1 MTENQFVVFKLG
13 DEKYGVDILNV
24 STISE
29 YLDITRVPDAPYY
42 VQGLINLRGDII
54 PVINLKKRFNIPET
68 EISEETRIIIYSID
82 GVDIGFLVDE
92 ASQVL
97 RVDDK
102 DIEATPSILRGADR
116 SYISGVGKHDNHII
130 ILIDFSK
137 ILSDTEREEIAHLM
151 D

>member
-13 DEKYGVDILNV
+13 DERYGVDILNV

-29 YLDITRVPDAPYY
+29 YLDITRVPDAPRY
-42 VQGLINLRGDII
+42 VQGMINLRGDII
-54 PVINLKKRFNIPET
+54 PVINLKKRFSIPET

-97 RVDDK
+97 RVDEK
-102 DIEATPSILRGADR
+102 DIEPTPAILRGGDR
-116 SYISGVGKHDNHII
+116 EYISGVGKHDNKII

-137 ILSDTEREEIAHLM
+137 ILSDAEREEITKLV
-151 D
+151 

>member
-29 YLDITRVPDAPYY
+29 YLEITRVPDAPNY
-42 VQGLINLRGDII
+42 VQGMINLRGDII
-54 PVINLKKRFNIPET
+54 PVINLKRRFNIPET
-68 EISEETRIIIYSID
+68 DISDETRIIIYTID
-82 GVDIGFLVDE
+82 GVAIGFLVDE

-102 DIEATPSILRGADR
+102 DIEETPAILRGADR
-116 SYISGVGKHDNHII
+116 EYISGVGKYNNQII
-130 ILIDFSK
+130 ILLDFSK
-137 ILSDTEREEIAHLM
+137 ILSDAERAEIEKLV
-151 D
+151 

>member
-29 YLDITRVPDAPYY
+29 YLEITRVPDAPNY
-42 VQGLINLRGDII
+42 VQGMINLRGDII
-54 PVINLKKRFNIPET
+54 PVINLKRRFNIPET
-68 EISEETRIIIYSID
+68 DVSDETRIIIYTID
-82 GVDIGFLVDE
+82 GVAIGFLVDE

-102 DIEATPSILRGADR
+102 DIEETPAILRGADR
-116 SYISGVGKHDNHII
+116 EYISGVGKYNNQII
-130 ILIDFSK
+130 ILLDFSK
-137 ILSDTEREEIAHLM
+137 ILSDAERAEIEKLV
-151 D
+151 